1 MIFAAWKSG
10 CRISADAQKVA
21 DEILAIG
28 KSATTAQILD
38 KARDEKTELH
48 KCFDWDDAEAA
59 EKWRLQQARHIVCNL
74 VIKEKTDV
82 PKPEVRV
89 FFKTDDESGYKPTV
103 LIMQD
108 KDEYQKLLA
117 RALAELNSFRAKYKS
132 LTELDGVFDAIDQL
146 AG

>member
-1 MIFAAWKSG
+1 MIFAKWKSG

-28 KSATTAQILD
+28 ESATTAQILD

-48 KCFDWDDAEAA
+48 KCFDWNDAEAA

-74 VIKEKTDV
+74 VIKEKNDA

-89 FFKTDDESGYKPTV
+89 FFKTDNESGYKPTV

-117 RALAELNSFRAKYKS
+117 RALAELNSFRVKYKT

-146 AG
+146 TG

>member
-48 KCFDWDDAEAA
+48 KCFDWNDAEAA
-59 EKWRLQQARHIVCNL
+59 EKWRMQQARHIVCNL
-74 VIKEKTDV
+74 VIKEKTDA

-89 FFKTDDESGYKPTV
+89 FFKTDNKSGYKPTV

>member
-28 KSATTAQILD
+28 NSATTAQILD
-38 KARDEKTELH
+38 KARDEQTELH

-74 VIKEKTDV
+74 VIKEKSDT
-82 PKPEVRV
+82 PRPEVRV
-89 FFKTDDESGYKPTV
+89 FFKTDADNGYKPTV

-108 KDEYQKLLA
+108 KDEYRKLLD
-117 RALAELNSFRAKYKS
+117 RALAELTSFRAKYKT
-132 LTELDGVFDAIDQL
+132 LGELDGVFDAIDKV

>member
-1 MIFAAWKSG
+1 MIFAAWKRG

-21 DEILAIG
+21 DEILGIG
-28 KSATTAQILD
+28 NSATTAQILD
-38 KARDEKTELH
+38 KARNEQTELH

-74 VIKEKTDV
+74 VIKEKSDT
-82 PKPEVRV
+82 PRPEVRV
-89 FFKTDDESGYKPTV
+89 FFKTDVDSGYKPTV

-108 KDEYQKLLA
+108 NDEYRKLLD
-117 RALAELNSFRAKYKS
+117 RALAELNSFKAKYKT
-132 LTELDGVFDAIDQL
+132 LAELDGVFDAIDKV

>member
-21 DEILAIG
+21 DEILEIG
-28 KSATTAQILD
+28 NSATTAQILD
-38 KARDEKTELH
+38 KARDEQTELH

-59 EKWRLQQARHIVCNL
+59 EKWRFQQARHIVCNL
-74 VIKEKTDV
+74 VIKEKSET
-82 PKPEVRV
+82 PRPEVRV
-89 FFKTDDESGYKPTV
+89 FFKTDTDSGYKPTV

-108 KDEYQKLLA
+108 KDEYRKLLD
-117 RALAELNSFRAKYKS
+117 RALAELNSFRTKYKT
-132 LTELDGVFDAIDQL
+132 LVELDGVFDAIDRV

>member
-1 MIFAAWKSG
+1 MIFAKWKSG

-28 KSATTAQILD
+28 ESATTAQILD
-38 KARDEKTELH
+38 KARDERTELH
-48 KCFDWDDAEAA
+48 KCFDWNDAEAA

-74 VIKEKTDV
+74 VIKEKNDT

-89 FFKTDDESGYKPTV
+89 FFKTDNDSGYKPTV

-117 RALAELNSFRAKYKS
+117 RAHAELNSFRIKYKT
-132 LTELDGVFDAIDQL
+132 LTELDGVFNAIDQI